1 MDPICL
7 IFGAIRSTKT
17 IASFIGL
24 VESTD
29 ANISTLRHRDF
40 NSAIEN
46 LKYAQSCT
54 TIESAA
60 AYIETARV
68 RFIDSLSL
76 EENENKIDAFVGL
89 AMCQHLQGNDNLAV
103 LTLKRIQAE
112 VELTK
117 REKNNAIAYDIGAA
131 MLGFD
136 PNIMTDPAPNM
147 PGMFFMVPRLLYHTT
162 RAIIHPEK
170 YPYYVKRCKLFEE
183 RKNSAM
189 NGIKLLSK

>member
-1 MDPICL
+1 MEPICV
-7 IFGAIRSTKT
+7 IFSAIRSTKT

-29 ANISTLRHRDF
+29 ADISKLRHRDF

-46 LKYAQSCT
+46 LKYAQSCQT
-54 TIESAA
+54 LESAA
-60 AYIETARV
+60 NYIETARV

-89 AMCQHLQGNDNLAV
+89 AMCQHLQGNDDLAV

-117 REKNNAIAYDIGAA
+117 REKNNAIAYDIGVAT
-131 MLGFD
+131 LGIN

-147 PGMFFMVPRLLYHTT
+147 SGMYFMVPKLLYHTT
-162 RAIIHPEK
+162 RAIRHPEK
-170 YPYYVKRCKLFEE
+170 YPIYIKRCKQFEE
-183 RKNSAM
+183 RKKNAM
-189 NGIKLLSK
+189 EGIKMLSE